1 MRSTTA
7 SSPHCLGSS
16 NPQTTS
22 STKSNENNEIIRRL
36 TIASILCLTFIIV
49 ELIGGILSSSLAI
62 LSDAAHLFSDLASFL
77 IAIIA
82 SKLAV
87 LPPDSHNTFGF
98 KRAEALA
105 ALFSMS
111 CLFAVSLVLG
121 VEAVHRGILFWHVQQ
136 DMETDADGS
145 VTGLVV
151 DGKIMTL
158 TATVGV
164 FVNIC
169 LAFVL
174 GEHHHHG
181 PLGGG
186 HDHSHEHE
194 HGHKHEDDHDHDHH
208 SQEHHNQSPDTSTH
222 SHSHDHGHDHG
233 HGHEHEHEM
242 STEESTPLVDNGR
255 NNTTYN
261 GTNST
266 TCETQEPSPPPP
278 KEERNVNLQAAYLHV
293 LADLLQSVC
302 VLLSGLLIWYNPHW
316 QLIDPCITILFCVV
330 VIRMTMGV
338 ILSSISVLMNDVPP
352 TVNWTEVYDGIVSE
366 EGISCVQDLHIWS
379 ISHSNMALS
388 AHVEY
393 EEAYAAKDVL
403 ERIQDVCRKF
413 GIYHTTVQLQS
424 GVGEEVA

>member
-1 MRSTTA
+1 M
-7 SSPHCLGSS
+7 
-16 NPQTTS
+16 
-22 STKSNENNEIIRRL
+22 
-36 TIASILCLTFIIV
+36 
-49 ELIGGILSSSLAI
+49 
-62 LSDAAHLFSDLASFL
+62 
-77 IAIIA
+77 A

-87 LPPDSHNTFGF
+87 NPPDSHNTFGF

-121 VEAVHRGILFWHVQQ
+121 VEAVHRGFIFWNVMQQ
-136 DMETDADGS
+136 EYAADDGS
-145 VTGLVV
+145 VVTGLVV
-151 DGKIMTL
+151 DGKIMSL
-158 TATVGV
+158 TAVVGV

-169 LAFVL
+169 LAFIL

-181 PLGGG
+181 PLGGGGG

-194 HGHKHEDDHDHDHH
+194 HGHGHKQDDEDGNEHH
-208 SQEHHNQSPDTSTH
+208 SQEHHNHSPDTSTYN
-222 SHSHDHGHDHG
+222 HSHDHGREHG
-233 HGHEHEHEM
+233 HGHKHEHEIR
-242 STEESTPLVDNGR
+242 TESSPLLDNGR
-255 NNTTYN
+255 NDTTN
-261 GTNST
+261 NT
-266 TCETQEPSPPPP
+266 TCETTQERSPPS
-278 KEERNVNLQAAYLHV
+278 KKERNVNLQAAYLHV

-316 QLIDPCITILFCVV
+316 QLIDPCITILFCFI
-330 VIRMTMGV
+330 VIKMTIGV
-338 ILSSISVLMNDVPP
+338 ITSSVSVLMNDVPP
-352 TVNWTEVYDGIVSE
+352 NVNWTEVYDGIVSE

-379 ISHSNMALS
+379 ISHSSIALS

-393 EEAYAAKDVL
+393 DEGYTVKDVL